1 MNISYLIEMK
11 KPHTH
16 FFQVTM
22 SVEDITDDSV
32 TATMPVW
39 TPGSYE
45 IADFPRHVR
54 NLKASALDKKALQVQ
69 RKDKSSWKVL
79 NGNTKS
85 FKISY
90 EVYADELTVQTSHL
104 DSSHGYING
113 ASVYL
118 YLEGYKEQAAEVNI
132 KPPQNWKISTGL
144 EKIGENKFRATNY
157 DILVDSPIE
166 IGTHRSLFFTVGG
179 KEHEIVIWGKGNE
192 DEDKFKNDV
201 QKLVEAYHKLMG
213 SLPYKRYVFIYH
225 LVNEKDAWGGLEH
238 LNSTSIDV
246 YSHTFSPKDEYN
258 KFLSVTSHEFF
269 HLWNVKR
276 LKPVELGPFNY
287 KDEVYTTLLWLSEGV
302 TNFYTWVMMYR
313 AGLVTEDEYYKHLM
327 DTIRHYELLPGP
339 LVESAADAS
348 FDAWIKLYRPSP
360 NNLNSY
366 VSYYLKGELLGMML
380 SARIIE
386 NTGGNK
392 SLDDFFRLLLDRF
405 NKDGKGF
412 TEKDVLAVLKEV
424 SGMDFTDFFD
434 RYVRGTQKID
444 FDAEL
449 KRIGYSIKRGY
460 NKVDGVE
467 PETKAHL
474 GILMRAGNGKNTIDG
489 VFEGSPAFEYGL
501 NVRDELLAINGEKFD
516 ESSLKNM
523 IEESRRYRV
532 DDLKDFKPGEKVRV
546 HVFRRRILT
555 ELEVVLGKAPFEYYK
570 AERVEDPKLKALGDK
585 FLIG

>member
-1 MNISYLIEMK
+1 MNVSYLLEMK

-22 SVEDITDDSV
+22 SVDDVSDDLV

-39 TPGSYE
+39 TPGAYE

-54 NLKASALDKKALQVQ
+54 NLRASTPEKKPLAVQ
-69 RKDKSSWKVL
+69 RKDKSSWKIL
-79 NGNTKS
+79 NGNVKS
-85 FKISY
+85 FKITY
-90 EVYADELTVQTSHL
+90 EVYADELSVHTSHL
-104 DSSHGYING
+104 DSSHGYVNG
-113 ASVYL
+113 ASMFL
-118 YLEGYKEQAAEVNI
+118 YLEGYKDQASELNI

-144 EKIGENKFRATNY
+144 EKTGENKFRAINY
-157 DILVDSPIE
+157 DILIDSPIE
-166 IGTHRSLFFTVGG
+166 IGTHRSLYFTVAG
-179 KEHEIVIWGKGNE
+179 KEHEIVIWGTGNE
-192 DEDKFKNDV
+192 DQDKFKNDV
-201 QKLVEAYHKLMG
+201 QKLVEAYYKLMG

-225 LVNEKDAWGGLEH
+225 LVNESDAYGGLEH

-258 KFLSVTSHEFF
+258 RFLSVTSHEFF

-302 TNFYTWVMMYR
+302 TNFYTWIMMHR
-313 AGLVTEDEYYKHLM
+313 AGLVTEEEYYKHLM
-327 DTIRHYELLPGP
+327 DTIRYYELLPGP
-339 LVESAADAS
+339 MVESAADAS

-380 SARIIE
+380 STRIIE
-386 NTGGNK
+386 HTGGAK
-392 SLDDFFRLLLDRF
+392 SLDDFFRLLMDRY
-405 NKDGKGF
+405 NKDGRGF
-412 TEKDVLAVLKEV
+412 TEKEVLSSLKEV
-424 SGMDFTDFFD
+424 SGMDFSDFFEK
-434 RYVRGTQKID
+434 YVRGTQKID
-444 FDAEL
+444 FDSEL
-449 KRIGYSIKRGY
+449 KRIGYQIKRGY

-474 GILMRAGNGKNTIDG
+474 GILLKPNHGRFAIDG

-501 NVRDELLAINGEKFD
+501 NVRDELVAIDGEKFD
-516 ESSLKNM
+516 ERNLKNM
-523 IEESRRYRV
+523 MEEYRKVKV
-532 DDLKDFKPGEKVRV
+532 DDLRDYKPGDKVKV

-555 ELEVVLGKAPFEYYK
+555 EIEVTLGKAPFEYYN
-570 AERVEDPKLKALGDK
+570 AEKLDDAKLKSFGEKYLTG
-585 FLIG
+585 